1 MEEKS
6 YKINNVV
13 VDLSCYTGNDSYSDG
28 NIEAEIL
35 EALKNGKE
43 KEMLFNDDRWPVI
56 YHLTPMRQNL
66 LDGLNFEENANVLE
80 IGCGCGAITGILCH
94 KASKVT
100 AVEISPRRAEI
111 AAYKNKDRDNLRI
124 CVGNLNDMNFTDKF
138 DYVTL
143 IGVLEYA
150 GSFTHTDEP
159 WKDFLL
165 SCKRFLKPNGK
176 MMIAIENKLGM
187 KYWSGAREDHTGG
200 YFDGMEGYTTDSVRT
215 FSRKEL
221 KELLDLAGLSELE
234 WFYPYP
240 DYKLPVDIY
249 SDYHWPS
256 KSQLKEI
263 PNWAYD
269 HNRIE
274 LFSENKGLFTILDA
288 GLYPEFANSFLV
300 LAGASYKNN
309 IKQPI
314 YIHHPFMRKKEYSVI
329 TSIIEQDSKKVIRKI
344 AINEFA
350 QKHLKII
357 EENCRIL
364 SGIYGKEHVAQ
375 CKLLSDS
382 ILEMEYVEGDNFSN
396 LAIRAM
402 YENGVEGL
410 SEYIK
415 FYCNNLLKGV
425 NDNSQ
430 KINFDVYSS
439 KRQYNFDLHFGNVI
453 IRDGNYV
460 IFDYEWLGVD
470 IPAKY
475 TLYRVLR
482 LLYFDNQNDMIRF
495 NVDLPLLL
503 GACGISK
510 MDEER
515 YYQWDLK
522 LGPMV
527 LDGYMKN
534 YRKETTR
541 IDLNKLNVR

>member
-1 MEEKS
+1 MEDKS

-28 NIEAEIL
+28 DIEAEIL
-35 EALKNGKE
+35 EALKSGKE
-43 KEMLFNDDRWPVI
+43 KEMLFNDNRWPVV

-66 LDGLNFEENANVLE
+66 LDGFNFGENANVLE

-111 AAYKNKDRDNLRI
+111 AAYKNKDRDNLTI
-124 CVGNLNDMNFTDKF
+124 CVGNLNDMNFTEKF

-150 GSFTHTDEP
+150 GSFTHTNEP

-176 MMIAIENKLGM
+176 MIIAIENKLGM

-221 KELLDLAGLSELE
+221 KELLISAGLSEVE

-240 DYKLPVDIY
+240 DYKLPIDIY
-249 SDYHWPS
+249 SDRHWPTR
-256 KSQLKEI
+256 SQLKEI

-274 LFSENKGLFTILDA
+274 LFSENKGLFTMLDA

-300 LAGASYKNN
+300 FAGEYDENN
-309 IKQPI
+309 FKQPI
-314 YIHHPFMRKKEYSVI
+314 YIHHPFMRKIEFNVV
-329 TSIIEQDSKKVIRKI
+329 TSIIEQGSTKIIRKT
-344 AINEFA
+344 AINECA
-350 QKHLKII
+350 KKHLKVI

-364 SGIYGKEHVAQ
+364 SDIYGKEHVVQ
-375 CKLLSDS
+375 CKLVSDS
-382 ILEMEYVEGDNFSN
+382 VLEMEYVEGDNFSD
-396 LAIRAM
+396 LAIQAM

-425 NDNSQ
+425 KDNNQ
-430 KINFDVYSS
+430 NLNLDFYSS
-439 KRQYNFDLHFGNVI
+439 ERQYNFDLHFGNI
-453 IRDGNYV
+453 IIKDGNYI
-460 IFDYEWLGVD
+460 IFDYEWLGEA
-470 IPAKY
+470 ITSKY
-475 TLYRVLR
+475 VLYRALKI
-482 LLYFDNQNDMIRF
+482 LYSDNQESMNKF
-495 NVDLPLLL
+495 NIDLSLLL
-503 GACGISK
+503 EAGGIIK
-510 MDEER
+510 ADVNKYR
-515 YYQWDLK
+515 QFDLK
-522 LGPMV
+522 FGTMV
-527 LDGYMKN
+527 LDSYMMN
-534 YRKETTR
+534 YRKE
-541 IDLNKLNVR
+541 IIGINLNEFNVR

>member
-1 MEEKS
+1 MEDKS

-28 NIEAEIL
+28 DIEAEIL
-35 EALKNGKE
+35 EALKSGKE
-43 KEMLFNDDRWPVI
+43 KEMLFNDNRWPVV

-66 LDGLNFEENANVLE
+66 LDGFNFGENANVLE

-94 KASKVT
+94 KARKVT

-111 AAYKNKDRDNLRI
+111 TAYRNKNRDNLRI
-124 CVGNLNDMNFTDKF
+124 CVGNLNDMSFTEKF

-150 GSFTHTDEP
+150 GSFTHTNEP

-176 MMIAIENKLGM
+176 MIIAIENKLGM

-221 KELLDLAGLSELE
+221 KDLLISAGLSEVE

-240 DYKLPVDIY
+240 DYKLPIDIY
-249 SDYHWPS
+249 SDRHWPTR
-256 KSQLKEI
+256 SQLKEI

-274 LFSENKGLFTILDA
+274 LFSENKGLFTMLDA

-300 LAGASYKNN
+300 FAGEYDENN
-309 IKQPI
+309 LKQPI
-314 YIHHPFMRKKEYSVI
+314 YIHHPFMRKIEFNVV
-329 TSIIEQDSKKVIRKI
+329 TSIIEQGSTKIIRKT
-344 AINEFA
+344 AINECA
-350 QKHLKII
+350 KKHLKVI

-364 SGIYGKEHVAQ
+364 SDIYGKEHVVQ
-375 CKLLSDS
+375 CKLVSDS
-382 ILEMEYVEGDNFSN
+382 VLEMEYVEGDNFSD
-396 LAIRAM
+396 LAIQAM

-425 NDNSQ
+425 KDNNQ
-430 KINFDVYSS
+430 NLNLDFYSS
-439 KRQYNFDLHFGNVI
+439 ERQYNFDLHFGNI
-453 IRDGNYV
+453 IIKDGNYI
-460 IFDYEWLGVD
+460 IFDYEWLGEA
-470 IPAKY
+470 ITSKY
-475 TLYRVLR
+475 VLYRALKI
-482 LLYFDNQNDMIRF
+482 LYSDNQESMNKF
-495 NVDLPLLL
+495 NIDLSLLL
-503 GACGISK
+503 EAGGIIK
-510 MDEER
+510 ADVNKYR
-515 YYQWDLK
+515 QFDLK
-522 LGPMV
+522 FGTMV
-527 LDGYMKN
+527 LDSYMMN
-534 YRKETTR
+534 YRKE
-541 IDLNKLNVR
+541 IIGINLNEFNVR